1 MRPLPSAAINGVEA
15 NRFPHVVSVYLPEVE
30 ASALVRRAAGSVAVS
45 MGLACS
51 TNDIEPSHVLVAM
64 GLEDRAHSTVR
75 ISFGRNTTHDDVR
88 AGMAQLSM
96 ARRLSDTPTSTAT
109 WTRVGHSYPP
119 TAGPDRTTPDTQHG
133 R

>member
-15 NRFPHVVSVYLPEVE
+15 NRFPHVFSVYLPEVE

-45 MGLACS
+45 MGSACS

-75 ISFGRNTTHDDVR
+75 ISFGRYTTHDDVR

-96 ARRLSDTPTSTAT
+96 AHDAVRVLAGALRLIGVASAATAAKL
-109 WTRVGHSYPP
+109 RQRP
-119 TAGPDRTTPDTQHG
+119 R
-133 R
+133 